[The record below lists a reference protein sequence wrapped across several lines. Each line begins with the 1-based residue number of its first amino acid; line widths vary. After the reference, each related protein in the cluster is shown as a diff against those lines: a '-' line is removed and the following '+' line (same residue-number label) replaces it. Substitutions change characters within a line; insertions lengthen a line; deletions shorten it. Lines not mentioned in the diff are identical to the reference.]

1 MNLNNIKIKFFLV
14 LKFFFLRHGGK
25 FRKSYFFQIT
35 GIYMGSLIISLT
47 LSIMTGLEYE
57 IFNKIKA
64 FNYKYMISEDY
75 IDLDNY
81 DFIDNRGKKS
91 LVRCNVGS
99 YDFLIN
105 VTSYSKLDSFIHD
118 KIKKYLFY
126 DDTTYND
133 SSIIIGESLSR
144 KYNISIGDTITL
156 SDIININVVT
166 GNYNT
171 ENFIVSNIYKFKFL
185 NFDYENVFINENH
198 SIFLRAEDYNIY
210 FDKNYKEIINLDSYQ
225 EDKIVEPNNKYTSLI
240 YSIQFEKKLYVLL
253 GILTI
258 IISSVMMFNNTLMV
272 LLEKRKQ
279 FALLNNVGISLQ
291 KMLFIILFLN
301 IMLSLFLSL
310 LGMLTTFCIEKLNY
324 KFNIVDYFF
333 MYSPFDHIPMN
344 LSTYHCLMTL
354 LLIIVLTIVSTIL
367 SIYNIRYRL
376 EEG

>member
-1 MNLNNIKIKFFLV
+1 
-14 LKFFFLRHGGK
+14 
-25 FRKSYFFQIT
+25 
-35 GIYMGSLIISLT
+35 MGSLIISLT

-105 VTSYSKLDSFIHD
+105 VTSYSKLDSFIND

-126 DDTTYND
+126 DDITYND
-133 SSIIIGESLSR
+133 SSIIIGESLSK

-171 ENFIVSNIYKFKFL
+171 KNFIVSNIYKFKFL

-198 SIFLRAEDYNIY
+198 SIFLREEDYNIY

-279 FALLNNVGISLQ
+279 FSLLNNIGISLQ
-291 KMLFIILFLN
+291 KILFIILFLN

-310 LGMLTTFCIEKLNY
+310 LGMLTTLCIEKLNY
-324 KFNIVDYFF
+324 RFNIIDYFF

-344 LSTYHCLMTL
+344 LSITHCLMTL